1 MDWMTTDND
10 SIEPTIQVQASA
22 AFQKNLRILNK
33 RYRSLR
39 HEVATL
45 IEQLQSGELPGDQ
58 IPNIGYDVYKVRI
71 RNRDAQKGKSGG
83 FRAIYYVKRPT
94 SLLLITLYSKSDQ
107 GDVTA
112 EEIRAIIS
120 TAETGSSD

>member
-1 MDWMTTDND
+1 MTTDD
-10 SIEPTIQVQASA
+10 SSIEPTIQIQASA
-22 AFQKNLRILNK
+22 AFQKTLRILTK

-45 IEQLQSGELPGDQ
+45 IEQLQLGELPGDQ
-58 IPNIGYDVYKVRI
+58 ISNIGYELYKVRI

-83 FRAIYYVKRPT
+83 FRAIYYVKRRT

-107 GDVTA
+107 GDVSA
-112 EEIRAIIS
+112 DEIRTIIS
-120 TAETGSSD
+120 TAEPESSD

>member
-1 MDWMTTDND
+1 MTTDD
-10 SIEPTIQVQASA
+10 SSIEPAIQVQASV

-39 HEVATL
+39 HEVALL

-58 IPNIGYDVYKVRI
+58 IPNISCEVYKVRI

-107 GDVTA
+107 GDISA
-112 EEIRAIIS
+112 DEIYRIIS
-120 TAETGSSD
+120 AAEPESSDNG